1 MSNVQNFV
9 SAQSDL
15 LLAVAACGVTEQGK
29 QDAFRQSAIVTAT
42 ARDGGAS
49 GPELAKANK
58 ANAEWAKAG
67 DFVTKGWLYT
77 SPASIDYHAMTG
89 RILSLPLADGE
100 TVPVPTSVQ
109 TLVIKAQGAIGTKK
123 VAALVKAGKFQ
134 QAVMAKLDAAV
145 KAAKDAK
152 AEQGTGEGDGE
163 GDEGGN
169 VTPIEAAQTVST
181 LLSRVLAM
189 VQQGATLTDADAA
202 IIAALSSV
210 EVAAA

>member
-1 MSNVQNFV
+1 MSNVENFIT
-9 SAQSDL
+9 AQADL
-15 LLAVAACGVTEQGK
+15 VMAVAVCAASEQGK
-29 QDAFRQSAIVTAT
+29 QDAFRQSAIVTAS

-58 ANAEWAKAG
+58 ANVEWAKEAG
-67 DFVTKGWLYT
+67 FATKGWLYT
-77 SPASIDYHAMTG
+77 SPASVDYHAMTG
-89 RILSLPLADGE
+89 RILSLPLAEGDD
-100 TVPVPTSVQ
+100 VPVPTSVQ

-123 VAALVKAGKFQ
+123 VAAVVKAGKSQ
-134 QAVMAKLDAAV
+134 QSVMAKLDAAV

-152 AEQGTGEGDGE
+152 AEPQGEGSGDGE
-163 GDEGGN
+163 GEGGN
-169 VTPIEAAQTVST
+169 VLPIEAAQTVST

-189 VQQGATLTDADAA
+189 VEQGATLTDADAA